1 MNNFDEYDDRPTGI
15 FHQKSRFSK
24 AISSLL
30 IGVMLT
36 QHGAILADVITQ
48 SAQQGE
54 SFAHELLSEDFM
66 VTESDNQLTFPSAG
80 TGNAIQF
87 NINELYP
94 GSSGDTQRPSSF
106 YFPDTGMGNVDSLKG
121 AFDSSPSTSD
131 IGNQASQAL
140 GSDALTEN
148 PSLGGIA
155 YQIAQNSANEPAR
168 DFSDDPMFKR
178 TEELYG
184 NMDVIAKEFTECTEV
199 SSFTE
204 TEFTASSPDYETCE
218 RLNTHDGECKITHR
232 YRANFI
238 DHHSGP
244 YNLEI
249 NPESDSVS
257 VWIGRVGDNYWSGW
271 CTIFEEVTAIKVIK
285 PEAITKVTL
294 EYAKYDDYMQ
304 VLIGPPG
311 EEVKVWNGPNSNF
324 PPETGG
330 ACELS
335 TSWSQNLNVDVTP
348 YFNNINPND
357 VVRFK
362 IRVSVAGNGEG
373 FGRLRIHYDRSK
385 AVVVDEWDDPHN
397 CSSLITGIKDGFAD
411 GSYSCTKQPPLR
423 NGNCTYANGFKQCDC
438 TSRYEDGEYVQY
450 CPPPVPICRSS
461 FVNGKL
467 VEICEELCTY
477 VDGVKLCES
486 DMKPAPLDDIS
497 PFCAEITAQGDFH
510 FNKGPMDCYIDA
522 NGNEQCPVNEGNV
535 KSSCGSLEN
544 DPQCGFIRSTCLEGA
559 EGGSG
564 ECYVYEDTYDCGF
577 TAKIPT
583 VVSDTKYEC
592 AGPIRCMG
600 TDCVDPE
607 REQSTDFARVS
618 ALLEAAETMGQDL
631 SCEGLDSDGDFTGT
645 ENVNCTV
652 FKGEGQ
658 TCKKAV
664 GGVQNCCEK
673 PKGISL
679 TDYVSLIMGAKKMNT
694 AIMGI
699 EAGSNLSFIKSG
711 YETLTSPIT
720 GAYDVISKPFT
731 GLIDNIKGVTD
742 TISSTITDLT
752 DIMKDKIADMFNTVF
767 QTTAQNTGA
776 TAAIGAGATEGTQ
789 QLAQSAG
796 EQIVSGA
803 GTALSVIGT
812 VYTIYA
818 VTMLAIQMIF
828 KCTEDELELNVNR
841 VLKNTHH
848 IGSYCHKKVLGVC
861 IEKREAYCVFKSP
874 LSRIL
879 QEQVRGQLGMTF
891 GDPENPSCDGL
902 AIEQLGAIDWDLVN
916 LDEWLAILSE
926 TGNLKDMNID
936 MESLTGSGSSM
947 NLGSRDDAIERTLE
961 RFEDLDIE
969 QIRRDSTNLQG
980 APVFT
985 P

>member
-24 AISSLL
+24 AISSVL
-30 IGVMLT
+30 ISVMLM
-36 QHGAILADVITQ
+36 QHGAILADVIKQ
-48 SAQQGE
+48 NAQQGE
-54 SFAHELLSEDFM
+54 SLAHELNSQDFM
-66 VTESDNQLTFPSAG
+66 PTINNGELTFPSSG
-80 TGNAIQF
+80 QGNSLQF
-87 NINELYP
+87 NMNELYP
-94 GSSGDTQRPSSF
+94 GTSSSNQRPSSY
-106 YFPDTGMGNVDSLKG
+106 YFPDTGMSDVDSLKDS
-121 AFDSSPSTSD
+121 FDSSISTGN
-131 IGNQASQAL
+131 IGNTATQAL
-140 GSDALTEN
+140 GADSRSDN
-148 PSLGGIA
+148 PSIGGMV
-155 YQIAQNSANEPAR
+155 YQIVEGAAHEPAR
-168 DFSDDPMFKR
+168 DWTDDPMFVQSL
-178 TEELYG
+178 EVYE
-184 NMDVIAKEFTECTEV
+184 NMDIISKEFAECTETT
-199 SSFTE
+199 SFNQ
-204 TEFTASSPDYETCE
+204 TEFDASSPDYQRCE
-218 RLNTHDGECKITHR
+218 RLNKPKGNCRIDHEIETKYSSFHIYVAAPGRTWLTVEFDLKNGSHKRIGPSDGDT
-232 YRANFI
+232 YRANVPTI
-238 DHHSGP
+238 DYDAVCANSLVSEGKVLGTWDWVAHGFGGSVDTTVW
-244 YNLEI
+244 YRVLEVPSCENGLVGKVQI
-249 NPESDSVS
+249 QDTTQSSSTEHVLGGHFGLSVVS
-257 VWIGRVGDNYWSGW
+257 LVGDSWGTDECIEDYKMKDTNFCNSPEI
-271 CTIFEEVTAIKVIK
+271 TIFDST
-285 PEAITKVTL
+285 
-294 EYAKYDDYMQ
+294 
-304 VLIGPPG
+304 
-311 EEVKVWNGPNSNF
+311 NSNGCKAIYDTSICEGGPIYSALEN
-324 PPETGG
+324 PPHEDFTKF
-330 ACELS
+330 
-335 TSWSQNLNVDVTP
+335 TDRVDIGT
-348 YFNNINPND
+348 F
-357 VVRFK
+357 
-362 IRVSVAGNGEG
+362 
-373 FGRLRIHYDRSK
+373 
-385 AVVVDEWDDPHN
+385 
-397 CSSLITGIKDGFAD
+397 
-411 GSYSCTKQPPLR
+411 
-423 NGNCTYANGFKQCDC
+423 QCD
-438 TSRYEDGEYVQY
+438 
-450 CPPPVPICRSS
+450 
-461 FVNGKL
+461 
-467 VEICEELCTY
+467 
-477 VDGVKLCES
+477 
-486 DMKPAPLDDIS
+486 
-497 PFCAEITAQGDFH
+497 
-510 FNKGPMDCYIDA
+510 FNKGPMDCFIDT
-522 NGNEQCPVNEGNV
+522 NGIEQCPYNEGNIDNSCV
-535 KSSCGSLEN
+535 EFEQDSSCG
-544 DPQCGFIRSTCLEGA
+544 FIKSVCLDGATDEEGN
-559 EGGSG
+559 
-564 ECYVYEDTYDCGF
+564 CLVFEDTYDCGF

-583 VVSDTKYEC
+583 LEADTKYEC

-600 TDCVDPE
+600 EDCVNPE
-607 REQSTDFARVS
+607 REQSLDFARVS
-618 ALLEAAETMGQDL
+618 ALLNAAETIGQDANCL
-631 SCEGLDSDGDFTGT
+631 TSAENTGSDHDIDVVCSIFG
-645 ENVNCTV
+645 
-652 FKGEGQ
+652 GEEQ

-664 GGVQNCCEK
+664 GGVQNCCET

-679 TDYVSLIMGAKKMNT
+679 TDYVSLIMGVKKMNT

-752 DIMKDKIADMFNTVF
+752 DIIKDKIADMFNTVF

-776 TAAIGAGATEGTQ
+776 TAAIGAGATEGTE
-789 QLAQSAG
+789 QLARSAG

-947 NLGSRDDAIERTLE
+947 NLGSRDDATERTLE
-961 RFEDLDIE
+961 RFQDIDTE